1 MKIISDLDSFLLERA
16 KLQEKEKIA
25 FIPTMGNLHN
35 GHISLIRDAKK
46 IAGKII
52 VSIFINPMQ
61 FSGNE
66 DYETYPRTKE
76 SDENILK
83 EEGVDF
89 LFSPSS
95 EIIYSNTIDDHTKLE
110 IPSLGNLLCGASR
123 PKHFSGVATI
133 VCKLF
138 NIVRPDVAFFGKK
151 DFQQLVIIKKM
162 VEDLAIPVEIRA
174 TETVREEDGLAISS
188 RNQYLTNNQ
197 RIIAPIL
204 YKQLSILASKLRHD
218 FQNLAPLKNE
228 FIDLLNNKGFFIEYI
243 ELVNTKNL
251 ATVSKRVDN
260 ENYIIVTAGLL
271 GKTRLIDNIEIK

>member
-1 MKIISDLDSFLLERA
+1 
-16 KLQEKEKIA
+16 
-25 FIPTMGNLHN
+25 
-35 GHISLIRDAKK
+35 
-46 IAGKII
+46 
-52 VSIFINPMQ
+52 
-61 FSGNE
+61 
-66 DYETYPRTKE
+66 
-76 SDENILK
+76 
-83 EEGVDF
+83 
-89 LFSPSS
+89 
-95 EIIYSNTIDDHTKLE
+95 
-110 IPSLGNLLCGASR
+110 
-123 PKHFSGVATI
+123 
-133 VCKLF
+133 
-138 NIVRPDVAFFGKK
+138 
-151 DFQQLVIIKKM
+151 M